1 MKIFAVT
8 VRSGRV
14 DVEIDR
20 YTVSF
25 VVDRGPIGRVEMA
38 EVSCCVLGRRSASVD
53 RHDLAAQQAR
63 QVARH
68 YLAMVIRRWFLEH
81 PTERLETVD
90 QAVLW
95 LDPELPRLTNA
106 ERAANLAAL
115 DQLVSGLAEALKM
128 PTRAVPRLS

>member
-1 MKIFAVT
+1 MRVFAVT

-25 VVDRGPIGRVEMA
+25 VVDRGPSGLVEKAEMNCRVHGQ
-38 EVSCCVLGRRSASVD
+38 SSASPD
-53 RHDLAAQQAR
+53 RHDLVAQQAR
-63 QVARH
+63 QVARTH
-68 YLAMVIRRWFLEH
+68 LTRVVRRWFLEH
-81 PTERLETVD
+81 PTERLETYT
-90 QAVLW
+90 QTTLW

-128 PTRAVPRLS
+128 PRAVPRLS

>member
-1 MKIFAVT
+1 MRVFAVT

-25 VVDRGPIGRVEMA
+25 VVDRGPSGLVEMA
-38 EVSCCVLGRRSASVD
+38 EVNCRVHGRRSSSPD
-53 RHDLAAQQAR
+53 LHDLVAQQAR
-63 QVARH
+63 QVARAH
-68 YLAMVIRRWFLEH
+68 LIRVVRRWFLEH
-81 PTERLETVD
+81 PTEHLEAFNQTT
-90 QAVLW
+90 LW

-106 ERAANLAAL
+106 ERAANLAVL